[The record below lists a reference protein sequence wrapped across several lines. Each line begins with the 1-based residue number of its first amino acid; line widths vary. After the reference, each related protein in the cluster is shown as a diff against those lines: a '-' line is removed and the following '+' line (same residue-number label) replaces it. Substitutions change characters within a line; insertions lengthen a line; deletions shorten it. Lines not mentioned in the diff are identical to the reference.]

1 MGVYE
6 LAHRPDVPRGVILA
20 EAVDLAGQYGT
31 DDSSKFVNGLLA
43 AAANELRPA

>member
-1 MGVYE
+1 VV
-6 LAHRPDVPRGVILA
+6 LS

-43 AAANELRPA
+43 AAANELRPPG